1 MRSAIFVV
9 LALASAAVLA
19 ADEQPAVRPRVTV
32 SSQPSGATV
41 SVDGMDRGV
50 TPLVIYD
57 LGPGRHHLRYR
68 LAGYEDRDRFFTMD
82 EGPVLEKSESLVPEK
97 GLLLLRSDPP
107 GCAISIDGVAAGTTP
122 RLFTDLDA
130 KETYKVSLTKA
141 GYLPQ
146 DLVVKFNRRE
156 PLVRDEKMVLDSGA
170 ISIISDPAGAE
181 VTVNGIVRGVTP
193 LEVKDVPKGRA
204 AVKFRLDGFAEE
216 VRELAMRAGDRQTLS
231 IVLSPLPGS
240 LHLASVPNGAR
251 FYLDEEARGQG
262 PLAITGLK
270 PGAYRVRAELA
281 GYGTIE
287 KTVEIKPGE
296 ATREEFRLSNVMGRL
311 EVRTDPP
318 GATVIFDGKVLGT
331 TKGPEGAA
339 KSNVF
344 AIENILEGEHVL
356 IVRKDGYEE
365 SSRKPKIRS
374 SKTSQANVRLKRV
387 FVPDIELET
396 VHGTVRGVLVEKQ
409 DDCVKVEVSLGI
421 TRTIPRNEIRKYTPI
436 GEGAK

>member
-1 MRSAIFVV
+1 MKRALTCVL
-9 LALASAAVLA
+9 LALAFAAAAV
-19 ADEQPAVRPRVTV
+19 DEQPAVRPRVTV

-82 EGPVLEKSESLVPEK
+82 EGPVLEKSETLVPEK
-97 GLLLLRSDPP
+97 GLLLLRTDPP
-107 GCAISIDGVAAGTTP
+107 GCNISIDGVAAGTTP

-130 KETYKVSLTKA
+130 KETYKVKLTKA

-146 DLVVKFNRRE
+146 ELVVKFNGRE
-156 PLVRDEKMVLDSGA
+156 PLVRDEAMVLDSGA
-170 ISIISDPAGAE
+170 ISIMSDSSGAE

-193 LEVKDVPKGRA
+193 LEVKDIPKGRA
-204 AVKFRLDGFAEE
+204 TVKFRLDGFVDE

-240 LHLASVPNGAR
+240 LHLASVPDGAR
-251 FYLDEEARGQG
+251 FYVNEEAQGQG
-262 PLAITGLK
+262 PLAVTGLK
-270 PGAYRVRAELA
+270 PGEYRVRAELA

-287 KTVEIKPGE
+287 KVVAIRPGWS
-296 ATREEFRLSNVMGRL
+296 TREEFRLSNVMGRL
-311 EVRTDPP
+311 EVRTEPP
-318 GATVIFDGKVLGT
+318 GATVVFDGKVLGT
-331 TKGPEGAA
+331 TKGSEGAA
-339 KSNVF
+339 RSDVF
-344 AIENILEGEHVL
+344 AIEDILEGEHVL

-374 SKTSQANVRLKRV
+374 SKTSQANVRLKRI
-387 FVPDIELET
+387 FVPDVELET
-396 VHGTVRGVLVEKQ
+396 VHGTVRGVLVENLA
-409 DDCVKVEVSLGI
+409 DCVKVEVSLGI

-436 GEGAK
+436 GERAK

>member
-1 MRSAIFVV
+1 MRSAIFAV
-9 LALASAAVLA
+9 LALASAAKAA

-68 LAGYEDRDRFFTMD
+68 LAGYEDRDRFFNMD
-82 EGPVLEKSESLVPEK
+82 EGPVLEKSEMLVPEK
-97 GLLLLRSDPP
+97 GLLLLRTDPP
-107 GCAISIDGVAAGTTP
+107 GCAIAIDGVAAGTTP

-130 KETYKVSLTKA
+130 KETYKVRLTKA

-146 DLVVKFNRRE
+146 DLVVKFNGRE

-193 LEVKDVPKGRA
+193 LEVKDVPNGRA

-240 LHLASVPNGAR
+240 LHLASVPDGAR

-270 PGAYRVRAELA
+270 PGEYRVRAELA

-287 KTVEIKPGE
+287 KTVAIRPGE

-318 GATVIFDGKVLGT
+318 GATVVFDGKVLGT

-339 KSNVF
+339 KSDVF

-365 SSRKPKIRS
+365 ASRKPKIRS
-374 SKTSQANVRLKRV
+374 TKTSQANVRLKRV

-396 VHGTVRGVLVEKQ
+396 VHGTVRGVLVENQ
-409 DDCVKVEVSLGI
+409 ADCVKVEVSLGI

>member
-1 MRSAIFVV
+1 MRTAMLAV
-9 LALASAAVLA
+9 LALASAAVFA

-68 LAGYEDRDRFFTMD
+68 LAGYEDRDRFFNMD
-82 EGPVLEKSESLVPEK
+82 EGPVLEKSETLVPEK
-97 GLLLLRSDPP
+97 GLLLLRTDPP
-107 GCAISIDGVAAGTTP
+107 GCAIAIDGVAAGTTP
-122 RLFTDLDA
+122 RLFTYLDA
-130 KETYKVSLTKA
+130 KETYKVKLTKA

-146 DLVVKFNRRE
+146 ELVVKFNGRE
-156 PLVRDEKMVLDSGA
+156 PLVRDETMVLDSGA

-204 AVKFRLDGFAEE
+204 AVTFKLDGFAEE

-231 IVLSPLPGS
+231 IVLTPLPGS
-240 LHLASVPNGAR
+240 LHLVSVPEGAR
-251 FYLDEEARGQG
+251 FYLNEEARGQG

-270 PGAYRVRAELA
+270 PGEYRVRAELA

-287 KTVEIKPGE
+287 KTVAIRPGE

-318 GATVIFDGKVLGT
+318 GATVVFDGKVLGT
-331 TKGPEGAA
+331 TKGPESAA
-339 KSNVF
+339 KSDVF

-365 SSRKPKIRS
+365 ASRKPKIRS
-374 SKTSQANVRLKRV
+374 AKTSQANVRLKRI

-396 VHGTVRGVLVEKQ
+396 VHGTVRGVLVENQ
-409 DDCVKVEVSLGI
+409 ADCVKVEVSLGI

-436 GEGAK
+436 GERAK

>member
-1 MRSAIFVV
+1 MRSVIFAV
-9 LALASAAVLA
+9 LALASAAAFA

-68 LAGYEDRDRFFTMD
+68 LAGYEDRDRFFNMD
-82 EGPVLEKSESLVPEK
+82 EGPVLEKSEMLVPEK
-97 GLLLLRSDPP
+97 GLLLLRTDPP
-107 GCAISIDGVAAGTTP
+107 GCAIAIDGVAAGTTP

-130 KETYKVSLTKA
+130 KETYKVRLTKA

-146 DLVVKFNRRE
+146 DLVVKFNGRE

-240 LHLASVPNGAR
+240 LHLASVPDGAR

-270 PGAYRVRAELA
+270 P
-281 GYGTIE
+281 
-287 KTVEIKPGE
+287 
-296 ATREEFRLSNVMGRL
+296 TREEFRLSNVMGRL

-318 GATVIFDGKVLGT
+318 GATVVFDGKVLGT

-339 KSNVF
+339 KSDVF

-374 SKTSQANVRLKRV
+374 TKTSQANVRLKRV

-396 VHGTVRGVLVEKQ
+396 VHGTVRGVLVENQ
-409 DDCVKVEVSLGI
+409 ADCVKVEVSLGI

-436 GEGAK
+436 GERAK

>member
-1 MRSAIFVV
+1 MRSAIFAV
-9 LALASAAVLA
+9 LALASAAAFA

-68 LAGYEDRDRFFTMD
+68 LAGYEDRDRFFNMD
-82 EGPVLEKSESLVPEK
+82 EGPVLEKSETLVPEK
-97 GLLLLRSDPP
+97 GLLLLRTDPP
-107 GCAISIDGVAAGTTP
+107 GCAIAIDGVAAGTTP
-122 RLFTDLDA
+122 RLFTYLDA
-130 KETYKVSLTKA
+130 KETYKVKLTKA

-146 DLVVKFNRRE
+146 ELVVKFNGRE
-156 PLVRDEKMVLDSGA
+156 PLVRDETMVLDSGA

-204 AVKFRLDGFAEE
+204 AVTFKLDGFAEE

-240 LHLASVPNGAR
+240 LHLASVPDGAR

-318 GATVIFDGKVLGT
+318 GATVVFDGKVLGT

-339 KSNVF
+339 KSDVF

-374 SKTSQANVRLKRV
+374 TKTSQANVRLKRV

-396 VHGTVRGVLVEKQ
+396 VHGTVRGVLVENQ
-409 DDCVKVEVSLGI
+409 ADCVKVEVSLGI

>member
-1 MRSAIFVV
+1 M
-9 LALASAAVLA
+9 
-19 ADEQPAVRPRVTV
+19 

-68 LAGYEDRDRFFTMD
+68 LAGYEDRDRFFNMD
-82 EGPVLEKSESLVPEK
+82 EGPVLEKSETLVPEK
-97 GLLLLRSDPP
+97 GLLLLRTDPP
-107 GCAISIDGVAAGTTP
+107 GCAIAIDGVAAGTTP
-122 RLFTDLDA
+122 RLFTYLDA
-130 KETYKVSLTKA
+130 KETYKVKLTKA

-146 DLVVKFNRRE
+146 ELVVKFNGRE
-156 PLVRDEKMVLDSGA
+156 PLVRDETMVLDSGA

-204 AVKFRLDGFAEE
+204 AVTFKLDGFAEE

-231 IVLSPLPGS
+231 IVLTPLPGS
-240 LHLASVPNGAR
+240 LHLVSVPEGAR
-251 FYLDEEARGQG
+251 FYLNEEARGQG

-270 PGAYRVRAELA
+270 PGEYRVRAELA

-287 KTVEIKPGE
+287 KTVAIRPGE

-318 GATVIFDGKVLGT
+318 GATVVFDGKVLGT
-331 TKGPEGAA
+331 TKGSESAA
-339 KSNVF
+339 KSDVF

-365 SSRKPKIRS
+365 ASRKPKIRS
-374 SKTSQANVRLKRV
+374 TKTSQANVRLKRI

-396 VHGTVRGVLVEKQ
+396 VHGTVRGVLVENQ
-409 DDCVKVEVSLGI
+409 ADCVKVEVSLGI

-436 GEGAK
+436 GERAK

>member
-1 MRSAIFVV
+1 MKRALTCVL
-9 LALASAAVLA
+9 LALAFAAAAV
-19 ADEQPAVRPRVTV
+19 DEQPAVRPRVTV

-82 EGPVLEKSESLVPEK
+82 EGPVLEKSETLVPEK
-97 GLLLLRSDPP
+97 GLLLLRTDPP
-107 GCAISIDGVAAGTTP
+107 GCAIAIDGVAAGTTP

-130 KETYKVSLTKA
+130 KETYKVRLTKA

-146 DLVVKFNRRE
+146 DLVVKFNGRE
-156 PLVRDEKMVLDSGA
+156 PLVRDEAMVLDSGA
-170 ISIISDPAGAE
+170 ISIMSDPSGAE

-193 LEVKDVPKGRA
+193 LEVKDIPKGRA
-204 AVKFRLDGFAEE
+204 TVKFRLDGFVDE

-231 IVLSPLPGS
+231 IVLSPRPGS
-240 LHLASVPNGAR
+240 LHLASVPDGAR

-270 PGAYRVRAELA
+270 PGEYRVRAELA

-311 EVRTDPP
+311 EVRTEPP
-318 GATVIFDGKVLGT
+318 GATVVFDGKVLGT
-331 TKGPEGAA
+331 TKGSEGAA
-339 KSNVF
+339 RSDVF
-344 AIENILEGEHVL
+344 AIEDILEGEHVL

-374 SKTSQANVRLKRV
+374 SKTSQANVRLKRI
-387 FVPDIELET
+387 FVPDVELET
-396 VHGTVRGVLVEKQ
+396 VHGTVRGVLVENLA
-409 DDCVKVEVSLGI
+409 DCVKVEVSLGI
-421 TRTIPRNEIRKYTPI
+421 TRTIPRNEIRKFTPI
-436 GEGAK
+436 GERAK

>member
-1 MRSAIFVV
+1 M
-9 LALASAAVLA
+9 
-19 ADEQPAVRPRVTV
+19 

-68 LAGYEDRDRFFTMD
+68 LAGYEDRDRFFNMD
-82 EGPVLEKSESLVPEK
+82 EGPVLEKSETLVPEK
-97 GLLLLRSDPP
+97 GLLLLRTDPP
-107 GCAISIDGVAAGTTP
+107 GCAIAIDGVAAGTTP
-122 RLFTDLDA
+122 RLFTYLDA
-130 KETYKVSLTKA
+130 KETYKVKLTKA

-146 DLVVKFNRRE
+146 ELVVKFNGRE
-156 PLVRDEKMVLDSGA
+156 PLVRDETMVLDSGA

-204 AVKFRLDGFAEE
+204 AVTFKLDGFAEE

-231 IVLSPLPGS
+231 IVLTPLPGS
-240 LHLASVPNGAR
+240 LHLVSVPEGAR
-251 FYLDEEARGQG
+251 FYLNEEARGQG

-270 PGAYRVRAELA
+270 PGEYRVRAELA

-287 KTVEIKPGE
+287 KTVAIRPGE

-318 GATVIFDGKVLGT
+318 GATVVFDGKVLGT
-331 TKGPEGAA
+331 TKGSESAA
-339 KSNVF
+339 KSDVF

-374 SKTSQANVRLKRV
+374 TKTSQANVRLKRI

-396 VHGTVRGVLVEKQ
+396 VHGTVRGVLVENQ
-409 DDCVKVEVSLGI
+409 ADCVKVEVSLGI

-436 GEGAK
+436 GERAK